1 MLSSSGT
8 TKGRLGLVAC
18 TALVVGNMI
27 GSGVFLLPAS
37 LAPYGPMALAGWI
50 VTAIGAIALAIVF
63 GRLARLVPKTGGP
76 YAYTRAGFGEFAGFL
91 IAWGYWIALWA
102 GNAGVAVAFTGY
114 VGHFVPGAA
123 SGLPGLAVGLTAL
136 WALTLVNIRGV
147 GTAGIVQVATTVL
160 KLLPLLAL
168 VVAGLAAVDG
178 SRFTPLNPSGLD
190 PVAAIAACSAL
201 TLWAFL
207 GLESATVPAGD
218 VANPGRTIPLA
229 TVLGTS
235 FAAAL
240 YILVTIVAFGT
251 VPPAALGAST
261 APLALVAE
269 QLLGPVGGS
278 AIAIGA
284 IVSTFGTLNGFTL
297 LSGQVPFGAAR
308 DGTFPAFLGE
318 ASPAGTPVNALIVSS
333 LLSSIL
339 IAMNG
344 SRDLVEQFTFIILL
358 ATLTSLVPYIFCA
371 LVELVLYATDPIRYR
386 PPPRIGGL
394 VALATI
400 AFLFSIGAIYGAGA
414 EVVFWGF
421 LLLMS
426 GLPVFVW
433 IKRHNLTARAAPSL
447 RHQAP
452 ASPSF
457 KETH

>member
-1 MLSSSGT
+1 MPNAPGAA
-8 TKGRLGLVAC
+8 KGRLGLVAC
-18 TALVVGNMI
+18 TALVVGNMV

-37 LAPYGPMALAGWI
+37 LAPYGPMALAGWL
-50 VTAIGAIALAIVF
+50 VTAIGAITLAIMF

-136 WALTLVNIRGV
+136 WALTLVNMRGV
-147 GTAGIVQVATTVL
+147 GTAGLVQVATTLL

-168 VVAGLAAVDG
+168 VVAGLAMVDT
-178 SRFTPLNPSGLD
+178 SHFTPLNPGGHD
-190 PVAAIAACSAL
+190 PLAAIAACAAL

-207 GLESATVPAGD
+207 GLESATVPAGE
-218 VANPGRTIPLA
+218 VINPGRTIPLA

-235 FAAAL
+235 FAAGL
-240 YILVTIVAFGT
+240 YMLVTIVAFGT
-251 VPPAALGAST
+251 VPLAALGASG

-269 QLLGPVGGS
+269 HLWGPAGGLVV
-278 AIAIGA
+278 AAGA
-284 IVSTFGTLNGFTL
+284 IVATFGTLNGFTL
-297 LSGQVPFGAAR
+297 LTGQVPLGAAR

-318 ASPAGTPVNALIVSS
+318 TGASGAPVNALVVSS
-333 LLSSIL
+333 LLSSVL
-339 IAMNG
+339 IAMNL
-344 SRDLVEQFTFIILL
+344 SRGLVEQFTFIILL

-386 PPPRIGGL
+386 PPPRLGGL
-394 VALATI
+394 IVLASI
-400 AFLFSIGAIYGAGA
+400 AFVFSIGAIYGAGS

-433 IKRHNLTARAAPSL
+433 IKRRNLASRAATSL
-447 RHQAP
+447 RHAP
-452 ASPSF
+452 VHLPP